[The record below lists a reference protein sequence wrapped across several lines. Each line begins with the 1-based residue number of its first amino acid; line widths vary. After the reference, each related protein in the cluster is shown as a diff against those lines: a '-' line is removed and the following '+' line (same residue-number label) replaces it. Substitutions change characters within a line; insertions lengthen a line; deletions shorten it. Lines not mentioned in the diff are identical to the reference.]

1 MKRVYCLYRVSTL
14 GQVEKDDIPMQR
26 QACHE
31 FAHEKRWQIIE
42 EFIEKGISGYKCS
55 ADQRE
60 ALQKLKQAAVQ
71 KRFEVLLVFM
81 FDRLGR
87 RDDETP
93 FVVEWFVKNGIEVWS
108 VMEGEQRF
116 EDHIDKL
123 LNYIR
128 FWQASS
134 ESLKT
139 SIRTRARME
148 QLIQEHGFV
157 GGTAPYGYQ
166 LCRLGRTNKKG
177 YDIYDLVVDSET
189 SLIVK
194 EIFRL
199 YCYEREGTH
208 RISAYLN
215 RRGHRTKQGALW
227 NSASVRNVLL
237 NPAYTGIRHF
247 GNITT
252 DRFSHLQIIEDE
264 LFLIAQKR
272 LKESRLE
279 SPNLGWTKYR
289 EEVLLPEQVYCM
301 HCGRRLTITC
311 NVKKALRADG
321 TVATYRRLKYIC
333 INKSSLHPCNGQRS
347 YSANLVDDLVRRQLQ
362 TVLFYDAAFTSDVSD
377 HVVIEHQNELR
388 RKIDQEQANL
398 EVLKAEVVEVL
409 RGSSAFSSALLNDL
423 LEKSESKLLLLK
435 AELVEVK
442 EEVHRHKDRWS
453 RLIHLRQE
461 ILSEHIR
468 SLDML
473 VLSHQQEVARALIS
487 RVELGRNRAISIE
500 WTFGGVAYLG
510 SDADT

>member
-1 MKRVYCLYRVSTL
+1 MKRVYCLYRVSTF

-31 FAHEKRWQIIE
+31 FAHEKGWQIIE
-42 EFIEKGISGYKCS
+42 EFTEKGISGYKRS
-55 ADQRE
+55 AEQRE
-60 ALQKLKQAAVQ
+60 ALQKLRQAAVQ
-71 KRFEVLLVFM
+71 KKFDVLLVFM

-93 FVVEWFVKNGIEVWS
+93 FIVEWFVKSGIEVWS

-128 FWQASS
+128 FWQASG

-157 GGTAPYGYQ
+157 GGTVPYGYQ
-166 LCRLGRTNKKG
+166 LCRMGRTNKKG
-177 YDIYDLVVDSET
+177 YNIYDLIVDPEASLVVE
-189 SLIVK
+189 
-194 EIFRL
+194 EIFQL
-199 YCYEREGTH
+199 YCYEKEGTH

-247 GNITT
+247 GSVTT
-252 DRFSHLQIIEDE
+252 DRFPHLQIIEDE

-272 LKESRLE
+272 LQESKLE
-279 SPNLGWTKYR
+279 SPNFGWTKYR

-301 HCGRRLTITC
+301 HCGKRLTVTRNI
-311 NVKKALRADG
+311 KKAMRANG
-321 TVATYRRLKYIC
+321 AVAVYRRLKYIC

-347 YSANLVDDLVRRQLQ
+347 YSVNLVDDMVRRQLQ
-362 TVLFYDAAFTSDVSD
+362 TVLFSDVVLSSAINN
-377 HVVIEHQNELR
+377 HMVVQRLDELKLEIE
-388 RKIDQEQANL
+388 QEQANL
-398 EVLKAEVVEVL
+398 EVLQAEVVEVL
-409 RGSSAFSSALLNDL
+409 RGSSAFSSTLLNDL
-423 LEKSESKLLLLK
+423 LQKSESKLLLLK
-435 AELVEVK
+435 AELAEIK
-442 EEVHRHKDRWS
+442 EEAHQHKIRWS

-468 SLDML
+468 SLDTL
-473 VLSHQQEVARALIS
+473 PLSHQQEVARALIS
-487 RVELGRNRAISIE
+487 RVELGRNRTVNIE
-500 WTFGGVAYLG
+500 WTFGGTACLG
-510 SDADT
+510 SDAGA